1 MTKSYFK
8 GPRGADHCVLRT
20 QKKSLG
26 KNDKRNTS
34 VRCSATIGVVVQNFE
49 DKGVAG
55 VKLFKTGAKIV
66 LGLGKIFPGEERK
79 LSERFDRS
87 REAK

>member
-1 MTKSYFK
+1 VRATSC
-8 GPRGADHCVLRT
+8 PRGGRGAFEHCSDYPESKYR
-20 QKKSLG
+20 S
-26 KNDKRNTS
+26 
-34 VRCSATIGVVVQNFE
+34 FE

-66 LGLGKIFPGEERK
+66 LGLGERFSQEKKRK